1 MEKRLSKYVISKETF
16 CKALQLIREQEE
28 VDRQFSEAL
37 QTVGNGHYVF
47 GTPNRCL
54 DAAILVLVEAVGD
67 KYEYID
73 WWLYELGDKVIE
85 LADGS
90 QTWDLTTPEA
100 LYDYIVN
107 VCN

>member
-1 MEKRLSKYVISKETF
+1 MISKETF
-16 CKALQLIREQEE
+16 CKALRLIREQEK
-28 VDRQFSEAL
+28 VNRQFSEAL

-47 GTPNRCL
+47 GTSNRYL
-54 DAAILVLVEAVGD
+54 DAALLVLVEAVGD

-73 WWLYELGDKVIE
+73 WWLFELDDKTIS

-90 QTWDLTTPEA
+90 QSWELTTPEA

>member
-1 MEKRLSKYVISKETF
+1 MKEVSFMDNNSIFLTQRKF
-16 CKALQLIREQEE
+16 DE
-28 VDRQFSEAL
+28 VWGRVTGAPP
-37 QTVGNGHYVF
+37 T
-47 GTPNRCL
+47 
-54 DAAILVLVEAVGD
+54 DADTLKELM